1 MTTIWRISFSTTTQ
15 CAPHY
20 AAALELSCP
29 TVSWMDLDE
38 DGLVDVEGITEE
50 EPDREAVLAAL
61 REAMPTEALPPVVIG
76 PLPTETDWLALSYQS
91 FPPRSLGRFWI
102 YGSHVRERPP
112 AGSWPLQIDAAT
124 AFGSG
129 EHPTTAG
136 CLHAIETLAKRQ
148 RFTNILDMGTG
159 SGILAIAAARAF
171 RAPVTAVDIDPESI
185 RITRAHAQAN
195 GVAPLL
201 HLQAGNGFKAPL
213 ARQRAQY
220 GLLLAN
226 ILAGHLR
233 RMAKAGVAQVTP
245 GGSIVLAG
253 LLETQV
259 AFVREAWQRQGCVLV
274 HKDRRGEWTVLTLEK
289 KG

>member
-1 MTTIWRISFSTTTQ
+1 MTILRLTLSTTTRL
-15 CAPHY
+15 APLY
-20 AAALELSCP
+20 AAALEPLCP

-38 DGLVDVEGITEE
+38 DGLVDVEGITEDAL
-50 EPDREAVLAAL
+50 DRADVLSALQAATPGL
-61 REAMPTEALPPVVIG
+61 
-76 PLPTETDWLALSYQS
+76 PLPDVTLAPLPDTDWLALSYQS

-102 YGSHVRERPP
+102 HGSHVRERPP

-136 CLHAIETLAKRQ
+136 CLCAIEALAKRR
-148 RFTNILDMGTG
+148 RFQNILDMGTG

-195 GVAPLL
+195 GVTNLL
-201 HLQAGNGFKAPL
+201 HLQAGNGFKTPL
-213 ARQRAQY
+213 AQQRAPY
-220 GLLLAN
+220 DLLLAN
-226 ILAGHLR
+226 ILARPLR
-233 RMAKAGVAQVTP
+233 QMAKAGAALVQP
-245 GGSIVLAG
+245 GGNIVLAG

-259 AFVREAWQRQGCVLV
+259 ALVREAWQRQGCVLV
-274 HKDRRGEWTVLTLEK
+274 HPDRRGEWTVLTLEK
-289 KG
+289 RG

>member
-1 MTTIWRISFSTTTQ
+1 MTVWRISLSTTTRL
-15 CAPHY
+15 APLL
-20 AAALELSCP
+20 AAALEVFCP

-38 DGLVDVEGITEE
+38 DGLVDVEGITEDAP
-50 EPDREAVLAAL
+50 PDRSALLAAL
-61 REAMPTEALPPVVIG
+61 QTAVPAEPLPPVTIE
-76 PLPTETDWLALSYQS
+76 PLPATDWLALSYQS

-213 ARQRAQY
+213 ARQRALY
-220 GLLLAN
+220 DLLLAN
-226 ILAGHLR
+226 ILAGPLR
-233 RMAKAGVAQVTP
+233 RMAKAGAAQVAP

-259 AFVREAWQRQGCVLV
+259 ALVREAWQRQGCCLV
-274 HKDRRGEWTVLTLEK
+274 HQDRRGEWTVLTLEK